1 MIATGAILLKQIN
14 LTKAKSKIQTY
25 RSREFISDYFYI
37 FMNKFLISIII
48 AVIIFGCGQQVPP
61 TGGPKD
67 TLPPKL
73 IMALPDY
80 KSTQFKSDKIILTFD
95 EYVSLDNPFEKVNF
109 SPVPKYNP
117 VVESKLKTVT
127 VKIKD
132 TLEENTTYRIDF
144 GESVRDINE
153 NNVLRNLNYTFS
165 TGNYIDSAYLTG
177 KVIIAETGKI
187 DSTIIVV
194 MHRNLDDSAVAK
206 EKPRY
211 FSRLKGDGSFIFSNL
226 KPGKYNLFAIK
237 DNDGGKKYDQ
247 VSELIGFLTKP
258 VEIGKDTITAL
269 YVFEQFHEVSPPKKP
284 TATTPSKKDEDKR
297 LRLNNNLDANK
308 QDILVDFTL
317 SSMQPLKTFD
327 SGKIRLYD
335 KSFKTVQ
342 PLNISRDSTN
352 KKIILSHKWIEGAD
366 YNLVIE
372 KDVATDTLD
381 NKYMK
386 TDTISFSAKRASDY
400 GSIKI
405 KIDNLDTSLNSVL
418 MLKKDNN
425 VYFQQRLIQKNY
437 NIPLILP
444 GDYEISILFD
454 ANKNGKW
461 DTGDYWKK
469 LQPEIVVVRKET
481 FNVRPNWEN
490 ELTIDISLLK

>member
-1 MIATGAILLKQIN
+1 
-14 LTKAKSKIQTY
+14 
-25 RSREFISDYFYI
+25 
-37 FMNKFLISIII
+37 
-48 AVIIFGCGQQVPP
+48 
-61 TGGPKD
+61 
-67 TLPPKL
+67 
-73 IMALPDY
+73 
-80 KSTQFKSDKIILTFD
+80 
-95 EYVSLDNPFEKVNF
+95 
-109 SPVPKYNP
+109 
-117 VVESKLKTVT
+117 
-127 VKIKD
+127 
-132 TLEENTTYRIDF
+132 
-144 GESVRDINE
+144 
-153 NNVLRNLNYTFS
+153 
-165 TGNYIDSAYLTG
+165 
-177 KVIIAETGKI
+177 
-187 DSTIIVV
+187 
-194 MHRNLDDSAVAK
+194 
-206 EKPRY
+206 
-211 FSRLKGDGSFIFSNL
+211 
-226 KPGKYNLFAIK
+226 
-237 DNDGGKKYDQ
+237 
-247 VSELIGFLTKP
+247 
-258 VEIGKDTITAL
+258 
-269 YVFEQFHEVSPPKKP
+269 
-284 TATTPSKKDEDKR
+284 
-297 LRLNNNLDANK
+297 
-308 QDILVDFTL
+308 
-317 SSMQPLKTFD
+317 
-327 SGKIRLYD
+327 LYD

-366 YNLVIE
+366 YNLVLE

-418 MLKKDNN
+418 MLKKDNI